1 MRLTCTF
8 ISAILTMILFTSSL
22 LAQATV
28 PVTSDDPKIAI
39 STLREELIGSFN
51 KGDLPRLLSHLD
63 PDVVVTWQN
72 SEVCRGPNEVKA
84 YYDKMMTGSE
94 RRVKSVH
101 ADPKITDRHLYNDWA
116 VSWGTMND
124 EFILADGTQL
134 KLDSKFTATIARRG
148 SEWKVTSF
156 HVSGNL
162 FENPIVGYAV
172 KRTALMSA
180 AIAGVIGLAIGF
192 IAARFLKNRKTAQI

>member
-1 MRLTCTF
+1 
-8 ISAILTMILFTSSL
+8 MILFTSSL